1 MGSAPLLQYA
11 LLFVC
16 WLAALAT
23 LLVFLETWFGFS
35 GRNRFM
41 ARRASGAYG
50 VISIFVPMHG
60 GPEMAEKVLR
70 AIGSIFG
77 QSYPFIELVLVYC
90 EEERRF
96 AEMAKQFRSGRSHI
110 PVRIVPTVYPIETI
124 NDRIRALEH
133 AQPAARGRWF
143 VILDSDVILDRFAVE
158 TAVEFAGSNEI
169 SALTL
174 RPGLRCRSLLQKIIA
189 PSMEH
194 ILQMVRI
201 ANRRR
206 ERRRGIEFES
216 SFLILNREAFD
227 VISKINRMPGILNDA
242 PWNLWGYQVDG
253 LRTFSS
259 DGSRWMWRDA
269 NVRSWSSAVDP
280 ERRYGASASGFVVGS
295 AVMAILSVVGMVFGL
310 VHGIDNFA
318 GASILAFSGVSYLL
332 MWMSY
337 FLFARRLRAAGWFA
351 PFWVLSFIPASILTL
366 IEIHR
371 VCTASKSGKHSPSL
385 TRSN

>member
-1 MGSAPLLQYA
+1 MGSGSLLQYA

-23 LLVFLETWFGFS
+23 LLVFLETWFGIS

-50 VISIFVPMHG
+50 VISIFVPLHG
-60 GPEMAEKVLR
+60 PAETVEKIRR
-70 AIGSIFG
+70 AISSIFG
-77 QSYPFIELVLVYC
+77 QSYPFIELVLVYY
-90 EEERRF
+90 EEDRRF
-96 AEMAKQFRSGRSHI
+96 VDMAKQFRSGRSHI
-110 PVRIVPTVYPIETI
+110 PVRLVSTVFPIDTV
-124 NDRIRALEH
+124 NDRIRALEQ
-133 AQPAARGRWF
+133 AQSAARGRWF
-143 VILDSDVILDRFAVE
+143 VILDSDVVLDRFAVE
-158 TAVEFAGSNEI
+158 TALEFAGSNEI
-169 SALTL
+169 SALML
-174 RPGLRCRSLLQKIIA
+174 RPGVRCRSLLQRIIA

-206 ERRRGIEFES
+206 ERRKGMEFES
-216 SFLILNREAFD
+216 SFLLLNREAFE

-242 PWNLWGYQVDG
+242 AWNLWGYQVDG
-253 LRTFSS
+253 LRTFAS

-269 NVRSWSSAVDP
+269 NVRSWSSSVDP

-295 AVMAILSVVGMVFGL
+295 AVMAVLSVVGSVFGL
-310 VHGIDNFA
+310 VHGVDNFT

-351 PFWVLSFIPASILTL
+351 PIWVLSYIPAAILTL

-371 VCTASKSGKHSPSL
+371 VRTASNPGKHSPSL
-385 TRSN
+385 TRS